1 MSNELIGRYMEN
13 ALRYEALL
21 KYIAGMCTNNEK
33 ADWDAKDASEEF
45 KAIRN
50 EIAWGLYE
58 IDKGDGL
65 SPSPTKGE

>member
-21 KYIAGMCTNNEK
+21 KYIAGMCTDNEK

>member
-1 MSNELIGRYMEN
+1 MTE
-13 ALRYEALL
+13 
-21 KYIAGMCTNNEK
+21 KEK
-33 ADWDAKDASEEF
+33 AYEKLLNRVAGICETNQHVDFGLEEANKEF